1 MSSPQFLCHFPS
13 QGLETIND
21 AMGDHPSNSGELA
34 TNKCKGSKVNSMDF
48 MPNNVKL
55 KAEAKKFHAQAMH
68 KLNTFALN
76 IFGMFYSCLGK
87 SIFQS

>member
-1 MSSPQFLCHFPS
+1 MMQWVII
-13 QGLETIND
+13 Q
-21 AMGDHPSNSGELA
+21 A
-34 TNKCKGSKVNSMDF
+34 TVGNYQPTNVKVPKSIPWTLWL
-48 MPNNVKL
+48 PNNVKL